1 MRLLSKILQ
10 SKLLG
15 IAHILFEASWRK
27 FGQQVSVLLYLVQ
40 NTLTGG
46 QLRQR
51 SQSAFKWYPLVGGH
65 ASSSSKLWTSGRCPW
80 KSRFWAVTGSP
91 HQFLV
96 FFVCC
101 HVCFGL
107 VLKFLSAAEE
117 MSWDKTLNEFHQ
129 VKLSQLLESSIEQS
143 QIIQEEA
150 AHPTLNS
157 EANNLPILRDTHPA
171 HSALFPLL
179 SKITH
184 RIASTLPDLNL

>member
-1 MRLLSKILQ
+1 MEKVWPTSFSSSIPRSKY
-10 SKLLG
+10 SN
-15 IAHILFEASWRK
+15 WR
-27 FGQQVSVLLYLVQ
+27 
-40 NTLTGG
+40 
-46 QLRQR
+46 
-51 SQSAFKWYPLVGGH
+51 SAATAVAIRFQMISVGGR
-65 ASSSSKLWTSGRCPW
+65 SRFLTQSSSKLWTSGRCPW

-171 HSALFPLL
+171 HSALSPLL